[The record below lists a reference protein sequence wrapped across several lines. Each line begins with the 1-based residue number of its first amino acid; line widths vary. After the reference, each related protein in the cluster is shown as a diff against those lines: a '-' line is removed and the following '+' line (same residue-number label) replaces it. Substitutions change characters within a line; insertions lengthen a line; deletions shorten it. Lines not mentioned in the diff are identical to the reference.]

1 VMPTFAPT
9 VVPLTIWTIG
19 HSTRLLPEFL
29 GFPEFLDVGQIA
41 QPASR
46 KFRCNQVILGKK
58 IVM

>member
-29 GFPEFLDVGQIA
+29 GFLAGPRIESIADVRSFPG
-41 QPASR
+41 
-46 KFRCNQVILGKK
+46 LGKYPQY
-58 IVM
+58 